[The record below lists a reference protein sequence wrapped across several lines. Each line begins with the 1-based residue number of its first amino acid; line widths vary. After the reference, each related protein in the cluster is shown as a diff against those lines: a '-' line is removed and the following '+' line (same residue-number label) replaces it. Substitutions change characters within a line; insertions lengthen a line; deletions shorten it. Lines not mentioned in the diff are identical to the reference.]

1 MADIDTANLVLVNEG
16 HTLQQALFEQ
26 IRERILC
33 GSWLAGARLPST
45 RALASELKVS
55 RNTVIHTYEQLLAE
69 GYLVSKAKSGF
80 FVAVTPPDQF
90 LTTVSPISQTPQ
102 GTNNS
107 PSNRLFSPG
116 IADLAQFPV
125 KQWNRYLQRHVGRSS
140 LLGNQDLQGLLVLRE
155 ALATYLTSSRSVE
168 CCADQIIVT
177 SGAQQSIAIALLV
190 TQSSNAIA
198 PFLVECP
205 GYRQVVKVLE
215 LFNIKHDYVKVSG
228 GSGLDVDSVV
238 SRSATG
244 VYLTPSNQY
253 PMGCSLNTD
262 QRLQLIEWAKRGKR
276 WIIEDDY
283 DSEFQFDSRPFRSMQ
298 GLAAQ
303 ANAADQVIYIGST
316 SKVMFNALRIGYMVV
331 PKHLLARCL
340 EIKDA
345 LSGDTPSHVQ
355 AALADFIT
363 EGGLVRHIRKMRRVY
378 EAKFQVMK
386 ASIQQYFGRNWVVIS
401 QGAGLH
407 ITVEWRSNVDE
418 VLLSTQAEQVGIVV
432 RPMRFY
438 QPAQNKIMLSREP
451 RNSAIVLGFGNA
463 SMDDIAPSVERL
475 SKLYYDL
482 LDELE

>member
-45 RALASELKVS
+45 RTLASELKVS

-116 IADLAQFPV
+116 IADLAQFPA

-140 LLGNQDLQGLLVLRE
+140 LLGNQDLQGLLALRE

-190 TQSSNAIA
+190 TQSSNANA

-378 EAKFQVMK
+378 EAKFLVMK
-386 ASIQQYFGRNWVVIS
+386 ASIQQYFGRDWVVIS

-418 VLLSTQAEQVGIVV
+418 VLFSVQAEQVGIVV
-432 RPMRFY
+432 RPMSFY
-438 QPAQNKIMLSREP
+438 QPTQDKIMLPREP

-463 SMDDIAPSVERL
+463 SMDDIAPSMERL
-475 SKLYYDL
+475 STLYYDL